1 MSRLSKVVV
10 AEREEFVRS
19 LVRVN
24 PSVTGVQLQH
34 EVQTKFGKMMRP
46 NRIYALKEEV
56 QAELAGSVPTV
67 TATDGP
73 SSPVVFTHTDTSTTV
88 TV

>member
-1 MSRLSKVVV
+1 MSRLSKAAV

-24 PSVTGVQLQH
+24 PDVSGVELQR
-34 EVQTKFGKMMRP
+34 EVQAKFGKMMRP
-46 NRIYALKEEV
+46 NRIYELKAEV
-56 QAELAGSVPTV
+56 QAVMANGGTTTTTE
-67 TATDGP
+67 DGP
-73 SSPVVFTHTDTSTTV
+73 SSPVVFTHTNTETTV